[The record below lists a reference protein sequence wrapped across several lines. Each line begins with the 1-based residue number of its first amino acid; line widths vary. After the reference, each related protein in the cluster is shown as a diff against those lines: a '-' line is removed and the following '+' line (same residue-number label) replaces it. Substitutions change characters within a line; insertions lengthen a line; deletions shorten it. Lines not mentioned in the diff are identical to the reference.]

1 MSGEHD
7 DGGEITREAG
17 RIRGIK
23 HELEA
28 QVPPLAVSLDGQ
40 AFTFAAPVSM
50 VLPTGGYVTVR
61 TPAGPALGQVRDVQL
76 EHTPGPQVPVSSG
89 ALAGMSMHV
98 RFDRIVGTGAMLGAG
113 APFHDAPIEPAP
125 PADVAGLLAAERPR
139 GATLR
144 LGQATLAPGVE
155 TRLDATGFGRHTFL
169 CGQSGSGKSYAMGLL
184 LEQLLLETDLPIVVL
199 DPNSDATRLAELL
212 PGTDPAT
219 RRALVGD
226 RVAHRRAPCRR
237 RGGRA
242 TAAAVLRPRLRDPAG
257 ASSGSTRCATARST
271 TCCGASSTRR
281 PAGRRWRTSGAADR
295 RAAAARRWRCALRNL
310 GVLDWSI
317 WARDAGDRGLLA
329 DLETGTSAAWS
340 STSARSGRPP
350 ERALVSAAVLAD
362 LWRRRA
368 DRRPVLVVI
377 DEAHN
382 VCPPDAA
389 TIPSRRSPTDAA
401 VQIAGEGRKFGLH
414 LVVATQRPLKVHEN
428 VLSQC
433 DNLILMRMNSAGDL
447 ARLAEL
453 FSFVP
458 PALLGRATSFGLG
471 QALVAGRIA
480 PHPML
485 VTTGGRIAQR
495 GRRRRP
501 RRLGAAHRLSA
512 GLHGILRPARPVFM
526 RPSRR

>member
-1 MSGEHD
+1 MAQQPAD
-7 DGGEITREAG
+7 DGAIAREAG
-17 RIRGIK
+17 RVRDIK
-23 HELEA
+23 QELEA
-28 QVPPLAVSLDGQ
+28 QVPPRAASLDGQ
-40 AFTFAAPVSM
+40 AFTFSAPVSM
-50 VLPTGGYVTVR
+50 ALPTGGYVTVQ
-61 TPAGPALGQVRDVQL
+61 TAAGPVLGQVRDVQL
-76 EHTPGPQVPVSSG
+76 EHAPGPLVPVAAG

-98 RFDRIVGTGAMLGAG
+98 RFDRIIGTGAILRPG
-113 APFHDAPIEPAP
+113 APFHDAPFEPAAA
-125 PADVAGLLAAERPR
+125 ADLAELLAAERPR

-144 LGQATLAPGVE
+144 LGQVTLAPGVE
-155 TRLDATGFGRHTFL
+155 ARLDATGFGRHTFL

-212 PGTDPAT
+212 PGTDA
-219 RRALVGD
+219 
-226 RVAHRRAPCRR
+226 
-237 RGGRA
+237 A
-242 TAAAVLRPRLRDPAG
+242 TAERWSAIAPRIGVRRVGGEGAERLRLRFFDLDPETQQAVLGLDPLRDREEYDLLRDILDAEADGTSLDDLTAQLAGEPRLRPLAL
-257 ASSGSTRCATARST
+257 R
-271 TCCGASSTRR
+271 
-281 PAGRRWRTSGAADR
+281 
-295 RAAAARRWRCALRNL
+295 LRNL

-317 WARDAGDRGLLA
+317 WARDSGDRGLLE
-329 DLETGTSAAWS
+329 DLETGDERLLVVDLGSIRTPA
-340 STSARSGRPP
+340 

-389 TIPSRRSPTDAA
+389 DPVTAIAA
-401 VQIAGEGRKFGLH
+401 ERGVQIAGEGRKFGLH

-485 VTTGGRIAQR
+485 VTTGGRIAQE
-495 GRRRRP
+495 GCGDVPATWARR
-501 RRLGAAHRLSA
+501 AD
-512 GLHGILRPARPVFM
+512 
-526 RPSRR
+526 